1 MAQQTYRQL
10 VNKAILESGTDLEDI
25 GTGSAFTTPDDK
37 MQTRFKTWV
46 ADAWKETQLMFSEI
60 DFTTKQASIKV
71 QPRIYVE
78 QDSTDATTPISEY
91 ALRGAT
97 TGINFIIGEKING
110 TTADVHLL
118 SGAWGSG
125 TAKAYIGITTIPN
138 STGLTINSPGEN
150 YALNER
156 LAMFTA
162 PATTF
167 NFARYK
173 GPGRYD
179 LATEVTDLLEA
190 RHDTFRINPMDG
202 DAYAAFNQESY
213 NPKLLQYVPW
223 DRWRYNV
230 NGETTPGEPR
240 FFTCAPNGHYEF
252 YPKPNIPYILNFH
265 YEAEPQILSAEADV
279 LNPAMKEQYE
289 DIIVWQAVMF
299 YADFDRKGDVYM
311 RAKKRRDYYLNLL
324 LRKEMPMVTH
334 APSRFG

>member
-78 QDSTDATTPISEY
+78 QDSTDATAPVSSRAISGNSTNV
-91 ALRGAT
+91 A
-97 TGINFIIGEKING
+97 FVVGEKIDAS
-110 TTADVHLL
+110 TADVHLL
-118 SGAWGSG
+118 SGAWASG
-125 TAKAYIGITTIPN
+125 TAKAYIGLAIAPN
-138 STGLTINSPGEN
+138 ATGVTMSGPGDN

-156 LAMFTA
+156 LTQITGV
-162 PATTF
+162 TTDAF
-167 NFARYK
+167 GRYK

-202 DAYAAFNQESY
+202 DAYPAFNQESY

-252 YPKPNIPYILNFH
+252 YPKPDIPYILNFH
-265 YEAEPQILSAEADV
+265 YEAEPQVLLTETEV